1 MGLMLA
7 EDRRQCFKGTANS
20 FENNFE
26 NLINP
31 LFIKVMPVLYR
42 TQVLLMFKLFSL
54 RFEGVSL

>member
-1 MGLMLA
+1 MGLILA
-7 EDRRQCFKGTANS
+7 EDRRQCFKGTANN

>member
-31 LFIKVMPVLYR
+31 LLIKVMPVLYIN
-42 TQVLLMFKLFSL
+42 V
-54 RFEGVSL
+54 